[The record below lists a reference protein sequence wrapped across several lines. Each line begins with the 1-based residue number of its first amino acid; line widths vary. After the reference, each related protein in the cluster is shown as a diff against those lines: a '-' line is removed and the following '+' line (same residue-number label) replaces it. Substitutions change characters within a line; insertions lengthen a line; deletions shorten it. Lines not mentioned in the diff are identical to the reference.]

1 MYYTLYNTVNA
12 DHVADRPTLAEDEHE
27 PPFED
32 IPHELE
38 PTHRVVA
45 LYLQSCRS
53 PHLDA
58 DIHDYLCQYNL
69 WPLAPE
75 LPLEPIWSNLLFS
88 IAQLAQ

>member
-1 MYYTLYNTVNA
+1 
-12 DHVADRPTLAEDEHE
+12 
-27 PPFED
+27 
-32 IPHELE
+32 
-38 PTHRVVA
+38 